1 MKLCVFLTALG
12 VFITGSLVAAMPANM
27 VRVEGGTFAMGNT
40 LDGGGDDEKPVH
52 QVTVS
57 SFWMAKYEVTQREW
71 REVMGNN
78 PSHFDGENRP
88 VEQVS
93 WLDAINY
100 CNKRS
105 IKEGLT
111 PAYSRS
117 GAEYVCNFAANGY
130 RLPTE
135 AEWEYAARG
144 GAAGANELVPQVYSG
159 SDAIDD
165 VAWYGRSSSEG
176 TASVGQKRPNQLGLY
191 DMSGNVLEWCW
202 DWYGSYESGAATN
215 PRGASSGSYRVR
227 RGGSWINDA
236 SGVRVADRNCLAP
249 THRFFNLGFRVVRSL

>member
-111 PAYSRS
+111 PCYTRS
-117 GAEYVCNFAANGY
+117 GDTVTCNWQANGY

-144 GAAGANELVPQVYSG
+144 GRDTQYAG
-159 SDAIDD
+159 SDDVDA
-165 VAWYGRSSSEG
+165 VAWYYGNSGNR
-176 TASVGQKRPNQLGLY
+176 TQAVGQKCANGLGLY
-191 DMSGNVLEWCW
+191 DMSGNVWEWCW
-202 DWYGSYESGAATN
+202 DWYGSYSGSFESD
-215 PRGASSGSYRVR
+215 PRGASSGSDRVY
-227 RGGSWINDA
+227 RGGSWYTFHA
-236 SGVRVADRNCLAP
+236 LARVALRGRRSPGDRGDLM
-249 THRFFNLGFRVVRSL
+249 GFRVVRSL

>member
-12 VFITGSLVAAMPANM
+12 VLITGSLLAAMPTNM

-40 LDGGGDDEKPVH
+40 LDGGNDDEKPVH

-71 REVMGNN
+71 REIMGNN
-78 PSHFDGENRP
+78 PSYFDGENRP

-93 WLDAINY
+93 WLDAIDY

-105 IKEGLT
+105 IRDGLT
-111 PAYSRS
+111 PCYARS
-117 GAEYVCNFAANGY
+117 GDTVTCNWQANGY

-144 GAAGANELVPQVYSG
+144 GRDTVAGSDDVDAAAGMMITAG
-159 SDAIDD
+159 T
-165 VAWYGRSSSEG
+165 GRG
-176 TASVGQKRPNQLGLY
+176 WTKT
-191 DMSGNVLEWCW
+191 C
-202 DWYGSYESGAATN
+202 
-215 PRGASSGSYRVR
+215 R
-227 RGGSWINDA
+227 RLWP
-236 SGVRVADRNCLAP
+236 L
-249 THRFFNLGFRVVRSL
+249 